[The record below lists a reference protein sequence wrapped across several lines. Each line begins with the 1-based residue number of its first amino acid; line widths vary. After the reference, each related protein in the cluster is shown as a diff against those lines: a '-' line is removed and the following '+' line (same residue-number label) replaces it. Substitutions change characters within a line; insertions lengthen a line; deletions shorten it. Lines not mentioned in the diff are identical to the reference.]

1 MLLLGETQ
9 ENGIRYMSQEKS
21 NYGKLGDTVLYTLKD
36 GGIPV
41 FKAYTNKKD
50 RDFVFA
56 DAKEK
61 SIRPK
66 LEDAKEFILDTL
78 QEQKQ
83 IATKELDELAAA
95 CGISAHSMKDAKAAL
110 RKDGQI
116 HIWSVGRGKE
126 HKTLISLKAT

>member
-1 MLLLGETQ
+1 MVQ
-9 ENGIRYMSQEKS
+9 RYMSQEKS
-21 NYGKLGDTVLYTLKD
+21 NYGKLGDTVLYSLKD

-50 RDFVFA
+50 RDFVLA
-56 DAKEK
+56 DAREK
-61 SIRPK
+61 SNRPK
-66 LEDAKEFILDTL
+66 LDDAKEFILDTL

-110 RKDGQI
+110 KKEGQI
-116 HIWSVGRGKE
+116 HIWAIGYKNER
-126 HKTLISLKAT
+126 KTLVSLKAT